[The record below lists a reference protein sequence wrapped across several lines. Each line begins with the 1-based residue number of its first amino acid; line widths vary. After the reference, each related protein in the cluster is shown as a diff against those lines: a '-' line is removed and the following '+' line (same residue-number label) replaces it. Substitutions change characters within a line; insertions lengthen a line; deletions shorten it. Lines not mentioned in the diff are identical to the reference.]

1 MAITRLKFAPIQR
14 KTLKKGLEKFNE
26 LVAAFERLPGVGK
39 KSAQRYAYH
48 VCLKDSFGGL
58 KLAQSIE
65 DAVRFT
71 GKCQI
76 CGGLSEDE
84 ICDIC
89 SDESRD
95 SEVILLVESPK
106 DILVFEQNGIYNGLY
121 FVLDEIDEDA
131 IERLRSAIKQNGPK
145 EVVFAFTPGLNSD
158 ALMLYVEDKLGM
170 SEISFSKI
178 AQGVPTGVNLENVDM
193 LSLLKAYES
202 RTKA

>member
-1 MAITRLKFAPIQR
+1 MKR
-14 KTLKKGLEKFNE
+14 GLEKFNE
-26 LVAAFERLPGVGK
+26 LTESFAKLPGVGK
-39 KSAQRYAYH
+39 KSAARFAYF
-48 VCLKDSFGGL
+48 VCMQDSFAGL
-58 KLAQSIE
+58 RLAQNIE
-65 DAVRFT
+65 DAVRFI
-71 GKCQI
+71 KRCER
-76 CGGLSEDE
+76 CGGLSENE

-106 DILVFEQNGIYNGLY
+106 DILVVEQKGIY
-121 FVLDEIDEDA
+121 
-131 IERLRSAIKQNGPK
+131 
-145 EVVFAFTPGLNSD
+145 FTPGLNSD

>member
-1 MAITRLKFAPIQR
+1 MKR
-14 KTLKKGLEKFNE
+14 GLEKFNE
-26 LVAAFERLPGVGK
+26 LTESFAKLPGVGK
-39 KSAQRYAYH
+39 KSAARFAYF
-48 VCLKDSFGGL
+48 VCMQDSFAGL
-58 KLAQSIE
+58 RLAQNIE
-65 DAVRFT
+65 DAVRFI
-71 GKCQI
+71 KRCER
-76 CGGLSEDE
+76 CGGLSENE

-106 DILVFEQNGIYNGLY
+106 DILVFEQNGIY
-121 FVLDEIDEDA
+121 
-131 IERLRSAIKQNGPK
+131 NGPK

>member
-1 MAITRLKFAPIQR
+1 MKR
-14 KTLKKGLEKFNE
+14 GLEKFNE
-26 LVAAFERLPGVGK
+26 LTESFAKLPGVGK
-39 KSAQRYAYH
+39 KSAARFAYF
-48 VCLKDSFGGL
+48 VCMQDSFAGL
-58 KLAQSIE
+58 RLAQNIE
-65 DAVRFT
+65 DAVRFI
-71 GKCQI
+71 KRCER
-76 CGGLSEDE
+76 CGGLSENE

-106 DILVFEQNGIYNGLY
+106 DILVFEQNGIYNGFY

-131 IERLRSAIKQNGPK
+131 IERLRSAIKQNGSK